1 MLAEE
6 VIPDLVHR
14 QPEHSNIEKA
24 AELVRV
30 LRVRKLAERLGLDLP
45 DSLAGY
51 RELVSDLF
59 QGMIALHAD
68 AEAHAHDAL
77 LARR

>member
-6 VIPDLVHR
+6 VILDLVHR

-24 AELVRV
+24 AELV
-30 LRVRKLAERLGLDLP
+30 LRVRKLAERVGLDLP